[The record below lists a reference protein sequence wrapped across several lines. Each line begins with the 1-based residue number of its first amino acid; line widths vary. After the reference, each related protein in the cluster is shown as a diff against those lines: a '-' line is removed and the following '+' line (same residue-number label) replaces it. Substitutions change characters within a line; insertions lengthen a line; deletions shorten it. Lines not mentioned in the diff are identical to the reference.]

1 MVEAME
7 TYKRV
12 LSIDR
17 ANVASM
23 CNLAILEQRVCRNF
37 PAAERYFMQ
46 CLECDPYH
54 CTALANYASLK
65 MEQRDSASAHRL
77 YLRYPERSGRA
88 RKWGTAVSSREA
100 FSSATV
106 GLACLLPHIDIP
118 RNTKRRCLAVDG
130 QNVASL
136 MGLALLLRVV
146 SSPHSLLV
154 NDFTICISIRMSW
167 PSLYVMV
174 LIACGLYSENVV
186 VRCNGRIRTARLPSP
201 TAGRPLV
208 STQTAYG
215 CKTWRFDTRA
225 LPQNLPHT
233 INLYAVSQVPCP

>member
-174 LIACGLYSENVV
+174 
-186 VRCNGRIRTARLPSP
+186 
-201 TAGRPLV
+201 
-208 STQTAYG
+208 
-215 CKTWRFDTRA
+215 FDCVRA
-225 LPQNLPHT
+225 LFGKRCGALQRQDKDREAALAYCREALGIHPDSIWLQNLE
-233 INLYAVSQVPCP
+233 V